1 MRVFKTKG
9 FAKFARGENLSDAKL
24 CGAIREVEQ
33 CQIDA
38 DYGGGVLKQR
48 VARQG
53 EGKSGGFRVIVCFRQ
68 SHRAFFVHG
77 FAKSEKANL
86 DVEEVKIYKKLAKY
100 LFALS
105 AQELEDGLNKKDFLE
120 VECDGEDS

>member
-1 MRVFKTKG
+1 VRVFKTKG
-9 FAKFARGENLSDAKL
+9 FPKFARGESLSDAKL

-33 CQIDA
+33 GQIDA

-77 FAKSEKANL
+77 FAKNEKANL

-105 AQELEDGLNKKDFLE
+105 EQELEDGLKKKDFLE
-120 VECDGEDS
+120 LECDGEDS

>member
-1 MRVFKTKG
+1 MRVFQTKG
-9 FAKFARGENLSDAKL
+9 FTKFARGEDLSDAKL

-33 CQIDA
+33 GQIDA

-105 AQELEDGLNKKDFLE
+105 EQELEDGLKKKDFLE
-120 VECDGEDS
+120 LECDGENN

>member
-9 FAKFARGENLSDAKL
+9 FAKFSRGENLSDAKL

-33 CQIDA
+33 GQIDA

-77 FAKSEKANL
+77 FAKNEKANL

-105 AQELEDGLNKKDFLE
+105 EQELEDGLKKKDFLE
-120 VECDGEDS
+120 LECDGEDS